1 MLGDKLEQ
9 CDGGGEGYD
18 RGGVGWGEVEGRSK
32 REGYMYTFSWFIS
45 LYSRN
50 FFFLKKHI

>member
-9 CDGGGEGYD
+9 CNGGGEGYD

-45 LYSRN
+45 SYSRN
-50 FFFLKKHI
+50 